1 MLKNLSKY
9 SFVQLFVFY
18 FRVFTVS
25 VSELSMPVY
34 FAALLLTI
42 FQIAIGPYKMGLNIV
57 VGITLSS
64 IIISLI
70 MLSDQL
76 IQKDKKDGMLELIY
90 LSGISHYWIV
100 IAKLITF
107 SAIAFATSFIL
118 LLIAIV
124 MFGIE
129 LPLVISIS
137 IALIL
142 LLPML
147 SAVIFFVSL
156 ITLSFAN
163 KIAQYIL
170 AIPLI
175 VPALILC
182 INAIDNSVYLVM
194 MFGLNLVYLPVF
206 IVFSKLILG
215 VSVAN
220 IR

>member
-1 MLKNLSKY
+1 MLKNLTKY
-9 SFVQLFVFY
+9 NLLHLFSLY
-18 FRVFTVS
+18 FKVFTGS
-25 VSELSMPVY
+25 VSELAMPIY
-34 FAALLLTI
+34 FATLLLTI
-42 FQIAIGPYKMGLNIV
+42 FQIAMGPYKMGADV
-57 VGITLSS
+57 VIGITLSV

-90 LSGISHYWIV
+90 LSGVNPYWIV

-107 SAIAFATSFIL
+107 SAIAFAISIIL
-118 LLIAIV
+118 LLIAMV

-129 LPLVISIS
+129 LPLFISIL
-137 IALIL
+137 IALVL

-147 SAVIFFVSL
+147 AAVIFFVSL

-182 INAIDNSVYLVM
+182 INAIDNPVYLMM
-194 MFGLNLVYLPVF
+194 MFGLNLIYLPVF
-206 IVFSKLILG
+206 IVFSKLVLG
-215 VSVAN
+215 ASIAN